1 MDKKKF
7 EEFLKEMLP
16 LIEKI
21 TEIAGKYNSNNELI
35 SVTCSSD
42 GYFHLSNH
50 SATYS
55 ATRCSE
61 SDTIDISQYNIATD
75 QVE

>member
-7 EEFLKEMLP
+7 KGFLKEMLP
-16 LIEKI
+16 LIEEM

-42 GYFHLSNH
+42 GFFYLSNH
-50 SATYS
+50 STTYS

-75 QVE
+75 QGE

>member
-7 EEFLKEMLP
+7 KGFLKEMLP
-16 LIEKI
+16 LIEEM
-21 TEIAGKYNSNNELI
+21 TEIAGKYNPNNELI
-35 SVTCSSD
+35 SVECSND

-50 SATYS
+50 STTYS